1 MTVTLY
7 AVFATDRPDKSG
19 LRASIRE
26 THRAYLRQAHPE
38 GTVVVL
44 AGPTLGDDGGMNG
57 TLLVVQAKSLDE
69 VRRFLAADPYLLND
83 LFATVEIREWRCGL
97 VRSDLLAA
105 ATPQPAR

>member
-1 MTVTLY
+1 MTATLF

-26 THRAYLRQAHPE
+26 THRAYLRQPHPE

-44 AGPTLGDDGGMNG
+44 AGPTVEEGGGMNG
-57 TLLVVQAKSLDE
+57 TLLVVQAKSVDA

-97 VRSDLLAA
+97 VRSDVLAA
-105 ATPQPAR
+105 ATPSLAR